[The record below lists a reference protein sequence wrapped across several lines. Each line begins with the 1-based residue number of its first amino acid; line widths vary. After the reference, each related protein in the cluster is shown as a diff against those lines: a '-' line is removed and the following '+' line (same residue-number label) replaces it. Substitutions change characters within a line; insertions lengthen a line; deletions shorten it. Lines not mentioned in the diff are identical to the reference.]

1 MAPQTYLIFSAT
13 GRQGRSV
20 IKALA
25 AGGGEEATIVAT
37 SRDPKSAS
45 SQSLLRN
52 EHARAVLRADF
63 NDPDS
68 IHSAIVESN
77 ATRVWFTTDFM
88 SIPWHRRTRRAEAD
102 HGRSVI
108 DAIWRARNENG
119 IPIEHVVYSSVGDA
133 DNVPETVHHFR
144 SKADVEEYMS
154 SKFDAES
161 SGITWSVL
169 RPVAFFDNVDD
180 VANYNPLKKG
190 SIKFLTHPDC
200 RVKFISCEDIGKG
213 AATLLTN
220 PMEYAGKI
228 VDAAGGE
235 HSGTELAEELTMA
248 SGARCGYSIAVPRFF
263 LWLFM
268 GDLYHMT
275 KWFEDVGYSAD
286 IDKFKSIVPDAQD
299 AKAYFEAKGQW
310 ADGEKF
316 IAMK

>member
-25 AGGGEEATIVAT
+25 ARGESIVAT
-37 SRDPKSAS
+37 SRDPTSTS
-45 SQSLLRN
+45 SQSLLKN
-52 EHARAVLRADF
+52 ERVKAVLRADF

-68 IHSAIVESN
+68 IHSAMVESN

-88 SIPWHRRTRRAEAD
+88 SIPWHRRTRRAEAG
-102 HGRSVI
+102 HGKSVI
-108 DAIWRARNENG
+108 DAIRRAKIENG
-119 IPIEHVVYSSVGDA
+119 MPIEHVVYCSVGDA
-133 DNVPETVHHFR
+133 DNVPETIHHFR

-154 SKFDAES
+154 SQFDGE

-169 RPVAFFDNVDD
+169 RPVAFFENVDD
-180 VANYNPLKKG
+180 HASYNPLKKG
-190 SIKFLTHPDC
+190 SIKFLTNPDS

-220 PMEYAGKI
+220 PVEYAGKI

-235 HSGTELAEELTMA
+235 HTGTELAEALTEV
-248 SGARCGYSIAVPRFF
+248 SGTKCGYKIAVPRFL

-275 KWFEDVGYSAD
+275 KWFEEVGYSAD
-286 IDKFKSIVPDAQD
+286 IEKFKSIVPDAQD
-299 AKAYFEAKGQW
+299 SRAFFEAKGQW
-310 ADGEKF
+310 ADGERF
-316 IAMK
+316 IAVK